1 MYDQQYVFCPSL
13 TSSAC
18 VITEI
23 YNFTILAAITELQ
36 CEYSINTDQ
45 PFGDMSQFKVV

>member
-1 MYDQQYVFCPSL
+1 MIRNNSFCPSL
-13 TSSAC
+13 ISSAC

-23 YNFTILAAITELQ
+23 YNFKILAAITEFQ

-45 PFGDMSQFKVV
+45 PYGDMSQYIVV